1 MANNPNPAPP
11 DPRPSLADSSRAW
24 AGISDE
30 HLARAVEACS
40 RDIVMV
46 LDRDGTI
53 VQQNAHVARLLHHSR
68 AELAGKPLLEYVHP
82 DDRAGLRQLLERLV
96 VESPSAPPATAEVR
110 LLRRDG
116 QWLDCECH
124 LLTRLEDP
132 AIAGVVLVG
141 REVTHQKLIEQ
152 RLRDSERRFDT
163 VLWGGNIGYWD
174 WDVLANFTSRSA
186 QWFEIT
192 GWTPQAWYAET
203 RPWLQRVHP
212 DDRARVEARV
222 MEHLEGRAA
231 SAELEYRIR
240 CADGSWRWMLDR
252 GRVVSRDAAG
262 RPVRVTGT
270 SMDIDGRKRAEEA
283 LRQSELR
290 YRTVGEFAEGFIQ
303 EFEIDTQGQM
313 TLRWVSEGFQRI
325 IGLSLDEARLLGGW
339 HVFLPPEE
347 LVSARE
353 RIECL
358 LRGEQTDAEVRI
370 VDARGEER
378 WLHTINQ
385 PLRTTENGTVLVI
398 GVVYDI
404 TARRRGEEALR
415 THGRV
420 LEAMR
425 EGVLVLDIHNTIR
438 LVNRALVR
446 LTGYEPAELV
456 GRHARMLTLLSEAQ
470 YRDIKAEIDRRLKE
484 ADFFQLDVDC
494 ARRDG
499 SIYRAACVFTPIEI
513 GGEKLRLVV
522 MEDVTQ
528 RRELEREIIEIANRE
543 QRRIGNDLH
552 DGLGQE
558 LTGVALMLRGLVGRL
573 RKEESPSV
581 ADAEEIM
588 ALVNSAIESTRSL
601 ARGLSPVSVER
612 GGLPSALRALATRAR
627 EVYGTQV
634 RFRSKIWPQLALD
647 SSESNHIYR
656 IAQEAVNNAIKHGHA
671 REVVIDLHVTGE
683 SVTLIVSD
691 NGMGVAPGANLTSG
705 MGLKIMRYRA
715 TMLGGEVKIEAPSEG
730 GTRVIMSCRQPG
742 PADSV
747 VVQPAEAGL
756 STGEDVS

>member
-1 MANNPNPAPP
+1 MSDQPDKPP
-11 DPRPSLADSSRAW
+11 ITA
-24 AGISDE
+24 E
-30 HLARAVEACS
+30 HLAGAVAAFN
-40 RDIVMV
+40 RDIILV
-46 LDRDGTI
+46 LGSHDAITWL
-53 VQQNAHVARLLHHSR
+53 NAEVERILGR
-68 AELAGKPLLEYVHP
+68 AASELRGSPLLDLVHP
-82 DDRAGLRQLLERLV
+82 DDAPSLRERLGRLV
-96 VESPSAPPATAEVR
+96 PHPIVTAPATLEVR
-110 LLRRDG
+110 LLRADG
-116 QWLDCECH
+116 QWSHFECVLLD
-124 LLTRLEDP
+124 RRADP
-132 AIAGVVLVG
+132 AIGGIVLTG
-141 REVTHQKLIEQ
+141 RDISERKIIEQ
-152 RLRDSERRFDT
+152 RLKDSERRFDT

-174 WDVLANFTSRSA
+174 WDVVANFTSRSD
-186 QWFEIT
+186 QWFAIT
-192 GWTPQAWYAET
+192 GWTPRAWYAEP
-203 RPWLQRVHP
+203 RPWLHRVHP
-212 DDRARVEARV
+212 EDRARVEAGV
-222 MEHLEGRAA
+222 MDHLEGRAA
-231 SAELEYRIR
+231 SIELEYRIR

-252 GRVVSRDAAG
+252 GRIVSHDAAG
-262 RPVRVTGT
+262 RPTRVTGT
-270 SMDIDGRKRAEEA
+270 SMDIDARKRAEEA

-303 EFEIDTQGQM
+303 EFEVDQQGQ
-313 TLRWVSEGFQRI
+313 TLLRWVSEGFQRI
-325 IGLSLDEARLLGGW
+325 IGLSLEEARLLGGW
-339 HVFLPPEE
+339 QVFLPPEE
-347 LVSARE
+347 LAAARKRQE
-353 RIECL
+353 QL

-370 VDARGEER
+370 IDARGEER

-385 PLRTTENGTVLVI
+385 PLRTTDTGTVVI

-425 EGVLVLDIHNTIR
+425 EGVIVLDAHSTIR

-456 GRHARMLTLLSEAQ
+456 GRHARLLTLFSEAQ
-470 YRDIKAEIDRRLKE
+470 YRDAKAEIDRRLAE

-494 ARRDG
+494 VRRDG
-499 SIYRAACVFTPIEI
+499 SMYRAGCVFTPIEI

-522 MEDVTQ
+522 VEDVTQ
-528 RRELEREIIEIANRE
+528 RRELEREIIDIANRE

-573 RKEESPSV
+573 RKEDSPSV
-581 ADAEEIM
+581 EDAEEIV
-588 ALVNSAIESTRSL
+588 ALVNNTIESARSL

-612 GGLPSALRALATRAR
+612 GGLPSALRALATRMR
-627 EVYGTQV
+627 EIYGTQL

-647 SSESNHIYR
+647 SGASNHIYR

-671 REVVIDLHVTGE
+671 REVIIDLHVTGE

-691 NGMGVAPGANLTSG
+691 NGTGLPPGANLSSG

-715 TMLGGEVKIEAPSEG
+715 TMLGGEVRIESRPEG
-730 GTRVIMSCRQPG
+730 GTRVILSCRQPA

-747 VVQPAEAGL
+747 AAPDADAQV
-756 STGEDVS
+756 STGEELT

>member
-1 MANNPNPAPP
+1 
-11 DPRPSLADSSRAW
+11 
-24 AGISDE
+24 
-30 HLARAVEACS
+30 
-40 RDIVMV
+40 MV
-46 LDRDGTI
+46 LDRAGNI
-53 VQQNAHVARLLHHSR
+53 LHQNAHIARLLNHSA
-68 AELAGKPLLEYVHP
+68 AEFAGKPVFAYVHP
-82 DDRAGLRQLLERLV
+82 DDRVVLRQLLERLLV
-96 VESPSAPPATAEVR
+96 APLAAVPATAEVR
-110 LLRRDG
+110 FARCDG
-116 QWLDCECH
+116 QWLHFECA
-124 LLTRLEDP
+124 LLSRLDDA
-132 AIAGVVLVG
+132 AIGGVVLAG
-141 REVTHQKLIEQ
+141 RDVTHQRLIEQ
-152 RLRDSERRFDT
+152 RLRDSERCFDT

-174 WDVLANFTSRSA
+174 WDVLANFTSRSD
-186 QWFEIT
+186 QWFTIT
-192 GWTPQAWYAET
+192 GWTPEAWYAET
-203 RPWLQRVHP
+203 RPWLHRVHP

-222 MEHLEGRAA
+222 MEHLEGR
-231 SAELEYRIR
+231 SGSVELEYRIR

-262 RPVRVTGT
+262 RPARVTGT
-270 SMDIDGRKRAEEA
+270 SMDIDARMRAEEA
-283 LRQSELR
+283 LRQNELR

-303 EFEIDTQGQM
+303 EFEIDAQGRM

-325 IGLSLDEARLLGGW
+325 IGLSLEEARLLGGW
-339 HVFLPPEE
+339 HVFFPPEE
-347 LVSARE
+347 LVGARQ

-358 LRGEQTDAEVRI
+358 LRGEQTDADVRI

-378 WLHTINQ
+378 WLHTISQ
-385 PLRTTENGTVLVI
+385 PLRTTETGTVLVI

-425 EGVLVLDIHNTIR
+425 EGVLVLDIHSTIR
-438 LVNRALVR
+438 LVNRALIR

-470 YRDIKAEIDRRLKE
+470 YRDAKAEIDRRLKE
-484 ADFFQLDVDC
+484 ADFFQLDIDC

-499 SIYRAACVFTPIEI
+499 SVYRAACVFTPIEI

-522 MEDVTQ
+522 IEDVTQ

-581 ADAEEIM
+581 AEAEEIV
-588 ALVNSAIESTRSL
+588 ALVNNTIESTRSL
-601 ARGLSPVSVER
+601 ARGLSPVSIER
-612 GGLPSALRALATRAR
+612 GGLPSALRALATRVR
-627 EVYGTQV
+627 ETYGTQV

-647 SSESNHIYR
+647 SGASNHIYR

-671 REVVIDLHVTGE
+671 RDVVIDLHVTGE

-691 NGMGVAPGANLTSG
+691 NGKGVARGANLTSG

-715 TMLGGEVKIEAPSEG
+715 TMLVGEVRIEARPEG
-730 GTRVIMSCRQPG
+730 GTRVILSCRQPA

-747 VVQPAEAGL
+747 AAQPPEAQL
-756 STGEDVS
+756 STREDVS